1 MISVE
6 LSEATIKKLFKMA
19 SSEIPSTI
27 GDFEVSNALDKIGKT
42 ISSLTASA
50 VADTKKSM
58 GQNAQVHFSP
68 EAGNNNILIVDD
80 IGVVTYQLKVLFEK
94 HGFSVETAK
103 DIYTAVN
110 HFKKNCFSYIIM
122 DLFVSTER
130 EGFILLD
137 EVKKIINR
145 DGLDTKVIVITASG
159 KAEHKLKCL
168 NKGADKFMSKEQ
180 GWQEEILSICMG
192 KEEEESEEESEV

>member
-1 MISVE
+1 MITIE

-19 SSEIPSTI
+19 SSDVPSTI

-58 GQNAQVHFSP
+58 GQNTQVQVS
-68 EAGNNNILIVDD
+68 ADGDNNILIVDD

-94 HGFSVETAK
+94 QGFIVETAK

-110 HFKKNCFSYIIM
+110 HFKKNYFSYIIM

-168 NKGADKFMSKEQ
+168 NKGADKFISKEQ
-180 GWQEEILSICMG
+180 GWQEEILNICLG
-192 KEEEESEEESEV
+192 KEEDEKEAEDEV

>member
-19 SSEIPSTI
+19 SSDVPSTI

-58 GQNAQVHFSP
+58 GQNTQIQVSADG
-68 EAGNNNILIVDD
+68 ENNVLIVDD

-94 HGFSVETAK
+94 QGFIVETAK

-110 HFKKNCFSYIIM
+110 HFKKNYFSYIIM

-145 DGLDTKVIVITASG
+145 DNLNTKVIVITASG
-159 KAEHKLKCL
+159 KSEHKLKCL
-168 NKGADKFMSKEQ
+168 NKGADKFISKEQ
-180 GWQEEILSICMG
+180 GWQEEILNICLG
-192 KEEEESEEESEV
+192 KEEEQDEKENEV

>member
-1 MISVE
+1 MITVE
-6 LSEATIKKLFKMA
+6 LSETTIKKLFKMA
-19 SSEIPSTI
+19 NSEVPSAI
-27 GDFEVSNALDKIGKT
+27 GDFEVLNALNKISEN

-50 VADTKKSM
+50 VAETKKSM
-58 GQNAQVHFSP
+58 GLDIQAQASL
-68 EAGNNNILIVDD
+68 GSNNNILIVDD

-94 HGFSVETAK
+94 QGFVVETAK

-110 HFKKNCFSYIIM
+110 HFKKNYFSFIIM

-130 EGFILLD
+130 EGFLLLD

-168 NKGADKFMSKEQ
+168 NKGADKFISKEQ
-180 GWQEEILSICMG
+180 GWQEEILNICLG
-192 KEEEESEEESEV
+192 KDEEEDEKEDGV

>member
-19 SSEIPSTI
+19 SSDIPSTI

-42 ISSLTASA
+42 ISSLTATA
-50 VADTKKSM
+50 VADTKKSL
-58 GQNAQVHFSP
+58 GQNAEVQILQDG
-68 EAGNNNILIVDD
+68 ENNVLIVDD

-94 HGFSVETAK
+94 QGFIVETAK

-110 HFKKNCFSYIIM
+110 HFKKNYFSYIIM

-137 EVKKIINR
+137 EVKKIIEEGR
-145 DGLDTKVIVITASG
+145 KLRMTKREAVTI
-159 KAEHKLKCL
+159 
-168 NKGADKFMSKEQ
+168 N
-180 GWQEEILSICMG
+180 
-192 KEEEESEEESEV
+192 

>member
-1 MISVE
+1 MITVE

-19 SSEIPSTI
+19 KSEVPSNI
-27 GDFEVSNALDKIGKT
+27 GDFEILNALNKISDS

-50 VADTKKSM
+50 VAETKKSM
-58 GQNAQVHFSP
+58 GLDIQVQASVD
-68 EAGNNNILIVDD
+68 GNNNILIVDD

-94 HGFSVETAK
+94 QGFVVETAK

-110 HFKKNCFSYIIM
+110 HFKKNYFSFIIM

-130 EGFILLD
+130 EGFLLLD

-168 NKGADKFMSKEQ
+168 NKGADKFISKEQ
-180 GWQEEILSICMG
+180 GWQEEILNICLG
-192 KEEEESEEESEV
+192 KEEEEDEKEDGV

>member
-1 MISVE
+1 MTTVE
-6 LSEATIKKLFKMA
+6 LSEATIKKLFKLA
-19 SSEIPSTI
+19 SSDIPSNI

-42 ISSLTASA
+42 ISSLMSSA
-50 VADTKKSM
+50 VADTKKSLN
-58 GQNAQVHFSP
+58 QSVQVQIST
-68 EAGNNNILIVDD
+68 EGAENNILIVDD

-94 HGFSVETAK
+94 QGFVVETAK

-110 HFKKNCFSYIIM
+110 HFKKNYFSYIIM

-145 DGLDTKVIVITASG
+145 DGLNTKVIVITASG

-168 NKGADKFMSKEQ
+168 NKGADKFISKEQ
-180 GWQEEILSICMG
+180 GWQEEILNICLG
-192 KEEEESEEESEV
+192 KEEEQGEKENEV

>member
-1 MISVE
+1 MITIE

-19 SSEIPSTI
+19 SSDVPSTI

-58 GQNAQVHFSP
+58 GQNTQVQVS
-68 EAGNNNILIVDD
+68 ADGNNNILIVDD

-94 HGFSVETAK
+94 QGFIVETAK

-110 HFKKNCFSYIIM
+110 HFKKNYFSYIIM

-137 EVKKIINR
+137 EVKKIINK
-145 DGLDTKVIVITASG
+145 DGLNTKVIVITASG

-168 NKGADKFMSKEQ
+168 NKGADKFISKEQ
-180 GWQEEILSICMG
+180 GWQEEILNICLG
-192 KEEEESEEESEV
+192 KEEDEKEAEDEV